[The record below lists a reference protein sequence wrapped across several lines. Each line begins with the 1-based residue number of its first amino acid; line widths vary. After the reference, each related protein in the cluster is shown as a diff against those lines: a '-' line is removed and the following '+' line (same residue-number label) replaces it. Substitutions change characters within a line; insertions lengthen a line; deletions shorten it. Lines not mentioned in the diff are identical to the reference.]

1 MAGDF
6 TFLKGN
12 IETIILC
19 SLYNKDMYGYELAKS
34 IKDRTQSQYE
44 IKQPTLYSYLKRLEQ
59 DGYVYAYWGGESSGG
74 RRRYYKLTEQGR
86 ADCEKFLAEWEY
98 QRNVMGSLVDGTA
111 DVAPVGDGSK
121 LLGRKSPRKRKV
133 VRTFDEQDEIAR
145 RLAELDGLGD
155 GTTDETV
162 QIEPVEEPVVEPIEE
177 PVVEVATTIV
187 EPTPVAQPEPQP
199 VEPVVEPTYVEEP
212 VVQQPTQSQLSL
224 FDVNQDDAETFISD
238 FDKLASVSSQKL
250 ATGTTEPTQ
259 GENYQHTLLNIIGDQ
274 LDEVSQDTPTVA
286 QTPVIDTSA
295 ELEEIAD
302 KFAREGIRL
311 RIYNHAAANFK
322 SKTLMPLP
330 QVICKVSWMTYLV
343 AMAIFGILCVT
354 SIGVGNWLP
363 PLITLGVLILLP
375 VVTSFYA
382 LANPIRTE
390 KPKFNFKV
398 MLLGTITISAIVI
411 LTSSAISIFNN
422 IELANYVDIVNKILI
437 PSAVSLIPV
446 AFVLVFNHHY
456 NKF

>member
-133 VRTFDEQDEIAR
+133 VRTIDEQDEIAR

-155 GTTDETV
+155 GGTTDEPV
-162 QIEPVEEPVVEPIEE
+162 QPEPIEE
-177 PVVEVATTIV
+177 PVETVIEDIATTVV
-187 EPTPVAQPEPQP
+187 EPTPVVEPDPQP
-199 VEPVVEPTYVEEP
+199 VEEIVQPTYVEEP
-212 VVQQPTQSQLSL
+212 AQQPTQSQLSL
-224 FDVNQDDAETFISD
+224 FDINQDDAETFISD
-238 FDKLASVSSQKL
+238 FDKLASASSQKL
-250 ATGTTEPTQ
+250 ATGTSEPTQ

-274 LDEVSQDTPTVA
+274 LDEVRQDATTPTQA
-286 QTPVIDTSA
+286 PTIDTGA

-311 RIYNHAAANFK
+311 RIYNRAAANFK

-330 QVICKVSWMTYLV
+330 QVICKASWITYL
-343 AMAIFGILCVT
+343 APIIAFGILCVT
-354 SIGVGNWLP
+354 SIGANNWLP
-363 PLITLGVLILLP
+363 PLITLGVLLLLP

-390 KPKFNFKV
+390 KPKFNYKV

-422 IELANYVDIVNKILI
+422 IELSNYVDIVNKILI
-437 PSAVSLIPV
+437 PSIVSLIPV
-446 AFVLVFNHHY
+446 AFVSVFNYYY
-456 NKF
+456 NKY

>member
-111 DVAPVGDGSK
+111 DVASVGDGSK

-133 VRTFDEQDEIAR
+133 VSTIDEQDEIAR

-155 GTTDETV
+155 GSTTDEPAQV
-162 QIEPVEEPVVEPIEE
+162 EPIVEPVEEPAE
-177 PVVEVATTIV
+177 PVVEIATTVV
-187 EPTPVAQPEPQP
+187 EPAPQP
-199 VEPVVEPTYVEEP
+199 VEEVVQPTYVEEP
-212 VVQQPTQSQLSL
+212 VQQPTQSQLSL

-250 ATGTTEPTQ
+250 ATGTSEPTQ

-274 LDEVSQDTPTVA
+274 LDEVRQDATAAPQAPT
-286 QTPVIDTSA
+286 IDTGA
-295 ELEEIAD
+295 ELEEI
-302 KFAREGIRL
+302 ERL
-311 RIYNHAAANFK
+311 LK
-322 SKTLMPLP
+322 E
-330 QVICKVSWMTYLV
+330 
-343 AMAIFGILCVT
+343 
-354 SIGVGNWLP
+354 
-363 PLITLGVLILLP
+363 GVL
-375 VVTSFYA
+375 F
-382 LANPIRTE
+382 
-390 KPKFNFKV
+390 
-398 MLLGTITISAIVI
+398 
-411 LTSSAISIFNN
+411 
-422 IELANYVDIVNKILI
+422 
-437 PSAVSLIPV
+437 
-446 AFVLVFNHHY
+446 
-456 NKF
+456 

>member
-133 VRTFDEQDEIAR
+133 VSTIDEQDEIAR

-155 GTTDETV
+155 GSTTDEPAQV
-162 QIEPVEEPVVEPIEE
+162 EPIVEPVEEPAE
-177 PVVEVATTIV
+177 PVVEIATTVV
-187 EPTPVAQPEPQP
+187 EPAPQP
-199 VEPVVEPTYVEEP
+199 VEEIVQPTYVEEP
-212 VVQQPTQSQLSL
+212 VQQPTQSQLSL

-250 ATGTTEPTQ
+250 ATGTSEPTQ

-274 LDEVSQDTPTVA
+274 LDEVRQDATAAPQAPT
-286 QTPVIDTSA
+286 IDTGA

-311 RIYNHAAANFK
+311 RIYNRAAANFK
-322 SKTLMPLP
+322 SKTLIPLP
-330 QVICKVSWMTYLV
+330 QVICKASWITYLA
-343 AMAIFGILCVT
+343 AMIAFGILCVT
-354 SIGVGNWLP
+354 SIGVNNWLP
-363 PLITLGVLILLP
+363 PLITLGVLLLLP

-382 LANPIRTE
+382 IANPIRTE
-390 KPKFNFKV
+390 KPKFNYKV
-398 MLLGTITISAIVI
+398 MLLGTITISVIVI
-411 LTSSAISIFNN
+411 LTSSAIGIFNN
-422 IELANYVDIVNKILI
+422 IELSNYVDIVNKILI
-437 PSAVSLIPV
+437 PSIVSLIPV
-446 AFVLVFNHHY
+446 AFVSVFNHY
-456 NKF
+456 YKKF

>member
-162 QIEPVEEPVVEPIEE
+162 QPEPVEEPTE

-187 EPTPVAQPEPQP
+187 EPTPVAEPEPQP
-199 VEPVVEPTYVEEP
+199 IEPTQPTYVEEP
-212 VVQQPTQSQLSL
+212 VVQPTQAQLSL
-224 FDVNQDDAETFISD
+224 FDINQDDAETFISD

-250 ATGTTEPTQ
+250 ATGTVEPTQ

-274 LDEVSQDTPTVA
+274 LDEVSQDVSTAPQVPT
-286 QTPVIDTSA
+286 IDTSA

-330 QVICKVSWMTYLV
+330 QVICKASWMTYLI
-343 AMAIFGILCVT
+343 AMIAFGILCVT
-354 SIGVGNWLP
+354 SIGVNNWLP

-422 IELANYVDIVNKILI
+422 IELSNYVDIVNKILI
-437 PSAVSLIPV
+437 PSVISLIPV
-446 AFVLVFNHHY
+446 TFVLVFNHHY